1 MLQTNESQ
9 LQDTRRSCDN
19 LSLKLLDYGPLA
31 FTFTLS
37 CFHNM
42 KAKLLAIYFETCPVA
57 RCGCGHLIGVFSRDN
72 GEVRVNKLQQ
82 RQIKN
87 IWLINSSVQCG
98 GGARPGSPA
107 CPHMPHRWQHWLL
120 FMISIKI
127 SNWAECVSIC
137 PLSPRTMDTIH
148 HPPGEKRNVVKF
160 FAVKI
165 NVSAWQYICQPRHNF
180 GSNWRKV
187 PKLSGNFF
195 NFPLG

>member
-9 LQDTRRSCDN
+9 LQDTRRSCDY
-19 LSLKLLDYGPLA
+19 LSLKLLDYGHSA
-31 FTFTLS
+31 FTFPLS

-107 CPHMPHRWQHWLL
+107 CPHMAPQVTTLAPAQDL
-120 FMISIKI
+120 NQDIKLGRVCL
-127 SNWAECVSIC
+127 N
-137 PLSPRTMDTIH
+137 LSFVPPNHGH
-148 HPPGEKRNVVKF
+148 HPPSTGREEKC
-160 FAVKI
+160 
-165 NVSAWQYICQPRHNF
+165 S
-180 GSNWRKV
+180 
-187 PKLSGNFF
+187 
-195 NFPLG
+195 

>member
-1 MLQTNESQ
+1 MGLHPSIIWKQNCWQ
-9 LQDTRRSCDN
+9 FIFN
-19 LSLKLLDYGPLA
+19 LA
-31 FTFTLS
+31 
-37 CFHNM
+37 
-42 KAKLLAIYFETCPVA
+42 ECPGA
-57 RCGCGHLIGVFSRDN
+57 GAGHLIGVFSRDN

-98 GGARPGSPA
+98 GGARHGSPA
-107 CPHMPHRWQHWLL
+107 CPHTAHRCQHWLL
-120 FMISIKI
+120 LRISIKI
-127 SNWAECVSIC
+127 SDGAEYVPIC
-137 PLSPRTMDTIH
+137 PLSLRTLNYGH
-148 HPPGEKRNVVKF
+148 HTPSTGEKRNVVKF

-165 NVSAWQYICQPRHNF
+165 NVSAWQYICQLRHNF

>member
-9 LQDTRRSCDN
+9 LQDTRRSCDY
-19 LSLKLLDYGPLA
+19 LSLKLLDYGHSA
-31 FTFTLS
+31 FTFPLS

-107 CPHMPHRWQHWLL
+107 CPHMPPGANIGSCTGSQSRYQ
-120 FMISIKI
+120 IGQS
-127 SNWAECVSIC
+127 VSQSVLC
-137 PLSPRTMDTIH
+137 PPEPWTPSTIH
-148 HPPGEKRNVVKF
+148 RER
-160 FAVKI
+160 
-165 NVSAWQYICQPRHNF
+165 REM
-180 GSNWRKV
+180 
-187 PKLSGNFF
+187 
-195 NFPLG
+195 